1 MTIAEM
7 IFMGSV
13 LAIAIA
19 YEVKTRRSDK
29 READAF
35 EYQIFKQYEAI
46 QTFLEA
52 KANSDG
58 GANKAILD
66 AIGRRNCEVFTIK
79 NKLEGLDKTFTYRGY
94 IRRLLR
100 VRNSWQNGTL
110 SDAEA
115 MKKISDMLAEIREKE
130 KIE

>member
-1 MTIAEM
+1 MTIAEI

-19 YEVKTRRSDK
+19 YEVKTRTDDDK
-29 READAF
+29 KANVF
-35 EYQIFKQYEAI
+35 ELQMLKQYECILNLLDAMVD
-46 QTFLEA
+46 
-52 KANSDG
+52 SDG

-66 AIGRRNCEVFTIK
+66 AINRRNDEISFIKDKLSNLDRTWELKNHIRKLLKVRSSWMNKTI
-79 NKLEGLDKTFTYRGY
+79 
-94 IRRLLR
+94 
-100 VRNSWQNGTL
+100 

-130 KIE
+130 KLE

>member
-1 MTIAEM
+1 MTIAQIVIM
-7 IFMGSV
+7 ATA
-13 LAIAIA
+13 LALVTI
-19 YEVKTRRSDK
+19 YEAKTR
-29 READAF
+29 ADDNKKADIF
-35 EYQIFKQYEAI
+35 ELQMLKQYECILNLLNA
-46 QTFLEA
+46 TVD
-52 KANSDG
+52 SDG
-58 GANKAILD
+58 VARKAILD
-66 AIGRRNCEVFTIK
+66 AIDRRNCELITIK
-79 NKLEGLDKTFTYRGY
+79 DKLGGLDKTFTYRGH

>member
-19 YEVKTRRSDK
+19 YEVRTRRNDK
-29 READAF
+29 READVF
-35 EYQIFKQYEAI
+35 EYQILKQYEAI
-46 QTFLEA
+46 QMFLEA
-52 KANSDG
+52 KVDSDG
-58 GANKAILD
+58 KANKAILD
-66 AIGRRNCEVFTIK
+66 AIDRRNCEIITIK
-79 NKLEGLDKTFTYRGY
+79 DKLNGLDKTFTYRGH